1 MANAKYDKAYQG
13 WIMTYTDRTKFRKD
27 GKYLNRTKKKKDT
40 TYPTLPA
47 RQKKLKEAEMLAMAQ
62 AYEDACTSGKI
73 TAANPNASVVA
84 ADYLEQMEEVTLK
97 SKTDAAIEAR
107 KKIIVKF
114 TTFLR
119 EHRFYKKFT
128 LEQISRAICREFL
141 GTLVEAK
148 YAPRSVNKMRKALA
162 VVWDIII
169 DDLEDKGSDLE
180 VINHWRNKRILNKIS
195 QTDDDREKEGR
206 VYAIEKR
213 PYTMQQV
220 REIIARHNY
229 KRPMLACIWRLGF
242 LTGWRIG
249 DIKNIRWRQIDF
261 AKRSLT
267 NVSSKTKRKTV
278 IYLTDKLLAMFLEV
292 KETCKDTSPD
302 GVVFYYRDY
311 QNTHKHNRAVL
322 DEMGLDAREQSGKKA
337 DHIYTFHSLRGT
349 IKTELKKKDYN
360 QSRLDY
366 LLGHKGIGVDGKHYD
381 KFIYDPE
388 GSTRD
393 ILEFLESVLD
403 AEDSDN

>member
-1 MANAKYDKAYQG
+1 
-13 WIMTYTDRTKFRKD
+13 MTYTDRTKFRKD
-27 GKYLNRTKKKKDT
+27 GKYLNRTKKQKDT

-47 RQKKLKEAEMLAMAQ
+47 RQKKLKEAEMLAKAQ
-62 AYEDACTSGKI
+62 ALEDACVAGKI
-73 TAANPNASVVA
+73 TAANPNASVLA

-97 SKTDAAIEAR
+97 SKADAAIEQR
-107 KKIIVKF
+107 KKIIEKF
-114 TTFLR
+114 ITFLR

-206 VYAIEKR
+206 VYAVEKR
-213 PYTMQQV
+213 PYTMPQV

-229 KRPMLACIWRLGF
+229 KRPLLACIWRIGF

-261 AKRSLT
+261 TNRTLT

-278 IYLTDKLLAMFLEV
+278 IYLTDKLLAMFLEI
-292 KETCKDTSPD
+292 KETCKDTSPE

-311 QNTHKHNRAVL
+311 QNMHKHNRAVL

-366 LLGHKGIGVDGKHYD
+366 LLGHKGRGVDAGHYD

-388 GSTRD
+388 GSTKD

>member
-1 MANAKYDKAYQG
+1 
-13 WIMTYTDRTKFRKD
+13 MTYTDRTKFRKD
-27 GKYLNRTKKKKDT
+27 GKYLNRTKKQKDT

-62 AYEDACTSGKI
+62 ALEDACVAGKI
-73 TAANPNASVVA
+73 TAANPNASVAA
-84 ADYLEQMEEVTLK
+84 ADYLEQMEEVTLR
-97 SKTDAAIEAR
+97 SKADTAIEQR
-107 KKIIVKF
+107 KKIIEKF
-114 TTFLR
+114 VTFLR
-119 EHRFYKKFT
+119 EHRFYKKFS

-206 VYAIEKR
+206 VYAVEKR
-213 PYTMQQV
+213 PYTMAQV

-229 KRPMLACIWRLGF
+229 KRPLLACIWRIGF

-249 DIKNIRWRQIDF
+249 DIKNIRWKQIDF
-261 AKRSLT
+261 TNRTLT

-292 KETCKDTSPD
+292 KETCKDTSPE

-337 DHIYTFHSLRGT
+337 DSIYTFHSLRGT

-366 LLGHKGIGVDGKHYD
+366 LLGHKGRGVDAGHYD

-388 GSTRD
+388 GSTKD

>member
-27 GKYLNRTKKKKDT
+27 GKYLNRTKKQKDT

-62 AYEDACTSGKI
+62 ALEDACVAGKI

-84 ADYLEQMEEVTLK
+84 ADYLEQLEEVTLK

-261 AKRSLT
+261 TNRTLT

-366 LLGHKGIGVDGKHYD
+366 LLGHKGVGVYGKHYD